1 MGVVGIYLYATAST
15 TPTLLQVSS
24 MHQLLSLPNT
34 QAPTMSSREIATLC
48 DKRHDNVM
56 ADIRKMFA
64 ELDMNA
70 PEFSGTFT
78 TEQGNTYECF
88 NLPKRECLI
97 LVSGYSL
104 ILRTKIIDRWAELEA
119 RLPQVT
125 LPQTF
130 ADALRAYADE
140 VEAHEATKQE
150 LAIAAPKADYFDGLV
165 ERNLLVN
172 FTTFAKEIGV
182 KRKLVI
188 AYMLENGYLYRDQHN
203 NLLPYAEYTPTLF
216 EVKEYDKGKHAG
228 VQTLLTPKGRETF
241 RLLLG

>member
-64 ELDMNA
+64 ELGMNA

-88 NLPKRECLI
+88 NLPKRECLT

-104 ILRTKIIDRWAELEA
+104 TLWTKIIDRWAELEA
-119 RLPQVT
+119 HLPQIT
-125 LPQTF
+125 LSQTM
-130 ADALRAYADE
+130 
-140 VEAHEATKQE
+140 QSQ
-150 LAIAAPKADYFDGLV
+150 
-165 ERNLLVN
+165 
-172 FTTFAKEIGV
+172 AKEHREMFTAILQMV
-182 KRKLVI
+182 KQADDQYDEKLR
-188 AYMLENGYLYRDQHN
+188 G
-203 NLLPYAEYTPTLF
+203 
-216 EVKEYDKGKHAG
+216 
-228 VQTLLTPKGRETF
+228 LTVRT
-241 RLLLG
+241 R